1 MKLPNEEDFQ
11 QVNTKLDY
19 LGVKGIERDET
30 WKQNYRD
37 LKNMIALIAW
47 QIIITWIG
55 IGVYFAVR

>member
-11 QVNTKLDY
+11 QVNNKLDY

-30 WKQNYRD
+30 WQQNYRD